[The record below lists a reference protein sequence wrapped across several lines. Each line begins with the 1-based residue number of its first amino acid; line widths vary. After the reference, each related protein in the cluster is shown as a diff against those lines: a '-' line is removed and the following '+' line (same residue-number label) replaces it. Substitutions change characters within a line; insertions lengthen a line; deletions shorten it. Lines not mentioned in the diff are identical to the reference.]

1 MISSLTKPSI
11 IKQYVPG
18 FYFAGIA
25 TWMAYQEANLWMG
38 LIIALFIIQM
48 LFNNRYINLIL
59 GFLTILWSL
68 YMLAALFY
76 KANTTI
82 NYMSITLLLT
92 VLNFYMSRM
101 LFLNQNF
108 TLTSLRENS
117 LDEILFL

>member
-11 IKQYVPG
+11 IKQYLPG
-18 FYFAGIA
+18 IYFIGIA
-25 TWMAYQEANLWMG
+25 TWIGYVDANLWMG
-38 LIIALFIIQM
+38 LVIALFIIQM

-68 YMLAALFY
+68 YMLVALFY
-76 KANTTI
+76 KMDTTI
-82 NYMSITLLLT
+82 NFMSVTLVLT

-108 TLTSLRENS
+108 SLSSLRENS

>member
-18 FYFAGIA
+18 IYFAGIA

-48 LFNNRYINLIL
+48 LFNNRYINL
-59 GFLTILWSL
+59 
-68 YMLAALFY
+68 MLAALFY